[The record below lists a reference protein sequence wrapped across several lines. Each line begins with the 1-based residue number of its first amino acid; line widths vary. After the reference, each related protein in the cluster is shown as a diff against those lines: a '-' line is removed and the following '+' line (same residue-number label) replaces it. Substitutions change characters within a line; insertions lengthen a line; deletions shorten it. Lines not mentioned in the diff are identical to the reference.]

1 RRFPSSKRRTPMSLQ
16 RLLRL
21 LPLGLA
27 FLVALEMAMMLVQD
41 GLSRATFEQM
51 RVAQAQRDALGRVR
65 TNCDAVTFKAVAWT
79 LTRRN
84 TQGRQYQ
91 EGKASCFEAVAQA
104 KTSVSAHA
112 DLDAIKGD
120 LGRLT
125 LLLEAIQA
133 EHTDETKMVTVGR
146 LEREVQPLNA

>member
-1 RRFPSSKRRTPMSLQ
+1 MSLQ

-27 FLVALEMAMMLVQD
+27 ALVALEMAMMVVQD
-41 GLSRATFEQM
+41 GLSRASFEQT
-51 RVAQAQRDALGRVR
+51 RIAQLQRDALGRVR

-91 EGKASCFEAVAQA
+91 EGKAACFDAVAQA
-104 KTSVSAHA
+104 KRLLSAEQEKDYFMHA
-112 DLDAIKGD
+112 RVGPYPRGVDGILVW
-120 LGRLT
+120 
-125 LLLEAIQA
+125 
-133 EHTDETKMVTVGR
+133 VTV
-146 LEREVQPLNA
+146 PDT